1 MSNRG
6 LLKGDV
12 VSARRACWAP
22 LQVEPG
28 RRWAKTDD
36 DKKTAAL
43 FLRTTLSSGDDT
55 TKKKLTLIFVDI
67 FVTIL
72 FTL

>member
-1 MSNRG
+1 MLLADCAMSNRG

-28 RRWAKTDD
+28 RRWATTND
-36 DKKTAAL
+36 DKKTAAV
-43 FLRTTLSSGDDT
+43 FLAVRR
-55 TKKKLTLIFVDI
+55 
-67 FVTIL
+67 
-72 FTL
+72 